1 MSRRRALGPEPVEGT
16 QADTEVT
23 TAPPSI
29 MHSHQPHQQHASA
42 NTADGTRFLVQKSLW
57 NQREPDELE
66 KSKLFHLER
75 EVRWVAPWLLQP
87 NSDVL
92 PHVSSFLVEDQT
104 LDENML
110 LLSEVWCILVLG
122 LLVRRFPKLANQQ
135 LVPDTIVTASCRTIR
150 VVQGW
155 VDGEAGAIRINKTP
169 LIQLGKGEPFT
180 DPQIRPVMI
189 NILR

>member
-1 MSRRRALGPEPVEGT
+1 MPNTEYYLWSLQFQNWPTPSQYYCSIHQRAELS
-16 QADTEVT
+16 QA
-23 TAPPSI
+23 
-29 MHSHQPHQQHASA
+29 HAHMVGSA
-42 NTADGTRFLVQKSLW
+42 VSYCLNTADGTRFLVQKSLW

-66 KSKLFHLER
+66 KPKLFHLER

-104 LDENML
+104 LDENTL

-135 LVPDTIVTASCRTIR
+135 LVPVSRRSRTPISS
-150 VVQGW
+150 
-155 VDGEAGAIRINKTP
+155 ELSP
-169 LIQLGKGEPFT
+169 S
-180 DPQIRPVMI
+180 
-189 NILR
+189 